1 MTQLVDLGGRIDV
14 PSTYEDM
21 FNMGFGVPNLSQ
33 DLLTGRTDGMT
44 GDQYNIIMPPG
55 TTPQDVLESQRQ
67 TNARRG
73 VANYE
78 VAGAGV
84 L

>member
-1 MTQLVDLGGRIDV
+1 MTQLVDLGGIVDV

-21 FNMGFGVPNLSQ
+21 LNMGFGVPNLSQ
-33 DLLTGRTDGMT
+33 DLMTGRTDGMV
-44 GDQYNIIMPPG
+44 GDNLTIIMPPG
-55 TTPQDVLESQRQ
+55 TTAQDVLESQRQ

-73 VANYE
+73 VVNYE